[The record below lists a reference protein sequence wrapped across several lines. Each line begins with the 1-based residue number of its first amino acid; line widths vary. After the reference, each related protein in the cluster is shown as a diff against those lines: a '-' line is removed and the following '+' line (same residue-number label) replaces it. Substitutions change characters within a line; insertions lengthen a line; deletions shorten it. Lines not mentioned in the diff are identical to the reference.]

1 MRLVKTVKTMLV
13 AVTSI
18 QVVVIF
24 FYACLLGTSMGN
36 NTPLVQNVDRFNCEV
51 VNYIQ
56 TSVEYKD
63 IVKLCRE
70 EQS

>member
-1 MRLVKTVKTMLV
+1 MRSVKIIKTMLV
-13 AVTSI
+13 AFISI
-18 QVVVIF
+18 QVVVVF

-56 TSVEYKD
+56 TSTEYKD
-63 IVKLCRE
+63 IVKLCRNI
-70 EQS
+70 